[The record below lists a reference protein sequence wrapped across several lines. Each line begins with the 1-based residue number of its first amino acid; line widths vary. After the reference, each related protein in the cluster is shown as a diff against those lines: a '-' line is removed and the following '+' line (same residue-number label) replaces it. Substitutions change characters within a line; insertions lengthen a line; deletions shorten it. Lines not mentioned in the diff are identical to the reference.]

1 MTSPKSSR
9 IESLDQFR
17 GYTVVGMLLVNFGG
31 GFAALPAVLK
41 HHNTYC
47 SYADTIMPQFFFAV
61 GFALRLVLLR
71 NMESLG
77 APAAYRRTLR
87 RIAMLVLLGVVF
99 YNLNKN
105 WLEVAGWRDP
115 RFRELLAAS
124 WWRNSFQ
131 TLVHIGVTCLWLLP
145 FIARP
150 TRMRLAVAAFSG
162 LLHLGLSAWF
172 WYGMLHEKRVIDGGP
187 LGFLTW
193 TLPVVAGSIA
203 SDWVRNSGPRGAIL
217 PLVVWG
223 FAAMLGGYGV
233 SCFGVGGPLAALPFF
248 PPVGDVDLW
257 TMSQR
262 AGSLS
267 YLLFASGF
275 SMAVYALF
283 IVACDVGRCR
293 LALFAVFGKNALTA
307 YILHELIGIAFS
319 PIRQK
324 DAPLWI
330 ALLVIVAYVAVNA
343 LVLAGLTRR
352 KWVLRL

>member
-1 MTSPKSSR
+1 MNSR

-31 GFAALPAVLK
+31 GFSALPAVLK

-71 NMESLG
+71 NIEALG
-77 APAAYRRTLR
+77 AVAAYRRTLR
-87 RIAMLVLLGVVF
+87 RIGMLVLLGVVF
-99 YNLNKN
+99 YNLNTR
-105 WLEVAGWRDP
+105 WLEIGGWRDP
-115 RFRELLAAS
+115 LLRELLVGS
-124 WWRNSFQ
+124 FWRTSFQ

-145 FIARP
+145 FIAKP
-150 TRMRLAVAAFSG
+150 ARMRLLVAIISG
-162 LLHLGLSAWF
+162 LVHLGLSAWF

-193 TLPVVAGSIA
+193 TLPVVAGSFA
-203 SDWVRNSGPRGAIL
+203 YDWERNLGPRGAIR
-217 PLVVWG
+217 PLVIWG
-223 FAAMLGGYGV
+223 SAAMVGGYAL
-233 SCFGVGGPLAALPFF
+233 SCFGSGGPLTALPFF
-248 PPVGDVDLW
+248 PPGGGIDLW

-275 SMAVYALF
+275 SMVVYVLF
-283 IVACDVGRCR
+283 ILACDVGQHR
-293 LALFAVFGKNALTA
+293 LALFSVFGRNALTA
-307 YILHELIGIAFS
+307 YILHEVIGIAFS
-319 PIRQK
+319 TIGQK
-324 DAPLWI
+324 DAPLSI
-330 ALLVIVAYVAVNA
+330 ALLVIAAYIGVNA
-343 LVLAGLTRR
+343 LVLAWLSRR